1 MLVRYTMR
9 MLEKDAKNTV
19 PTLRKRRRG
28 GFVRRVFLTTGAF
41 VLYIRDALIDDLRL
55 VWREGRLFVGLF
67 FVVVGIVSFAS
78 DKYCDGNTSSH
89 YACTRPSTYYY
100 YPWWAVTFVVVG
112 SFFVCLWF
120 LRRQEKR

>member
-1 MLVRYTMR
+1 MRYTVG
-9 MLEKDAKNTV
+9 MLEREKM
-19 PTLRKRRRG
+19 PTSRRRRRG

-41 VLYIRDALIDDLRL
+41 VLYIRDALFDDFR
-55 VWREGRLFVGLF
+55 VMWREGRLFVGLF
-67 FVVVGIVSFAS
+67 FVTVGLLSFAS

-100 YPWWAVTFVVVG
+100 YPWWAVACVVLG

-120 LRRQEKR
+120 VRRQGKK